1 MACQACKPQV
11 CKPIRKHNVPRSPP
25 PDLGCAAAAANAA
38 AVPGW
43 ADPAS
48 NTSSNTSSD
57 TWPSKTVAILVPFPA
72 GGSAD
77 LSARLL
83 AEHLKTVLGQPVVVE
98 NKPGAGGNLAG
109 AEAARA
115 QGDGHTLFIGTNGT
129 QTINQSLYRH
139 LSYDPA
145 ADFTAI
151 GMMWSAPHLVVVH
164 PAIPA
169 RSLDSFIAYAR
180 ARPGELSYG
189 SSGIGSSTH
198 LFGEMFKARTGI
210 DMVHVPYRGQAQALE
225 DLIGSRIAAMFPI
238 VPDVIAAIRADQVR
252 ALVLGANSAS
262 AILPDVPPM
271 PQLGYPDL
279 ILGLGRALRSGS
291 DSCAD
296 RRALART
303 TRRLIDSHAFIERM
317 KQVGIEVERKHL
329 DEFLA
334 FAQQERAR
342 WAKLIESLKLQIE

>member
-1 MACQACKPQV
+1 MSLARRRL
-11 CKPIRKHNVPRSPP
+11 I
-25 PDLGCAAAAANAA
+25 LGCAAAAANTA
-38 AVPGW
+38 AVPIW
-43 ADPAS
+43 AEPAS
-48 NTSSNTSSD
+48 NTSSNN
-57 TWPSKTVAILVPFPA
+57 WPSKTIAIVVPFPA

-98 NKPGAGGNLAG
+98 NKPGAGGNLAA

-139 LSYDPA
+139 LSYNPST
-145 ADFTAI
+145 DFTAI
-151 GMMWSAPHLVVVH
+151 GMMSAPHLVVVH

-169 RSLDSFIAYAR
+169 RSLDSFIAHAR

-210 DMVHVPYRGQAQALE
+210 DMVHVRYRGQAAALE
-225 DLIGSRIAAMFPI
+225 DLIGGRIAAMFPI
-238 VPDVIAAIRADQVR
+238 VPDVIASIRADQVR
-252 ALVLGANSAS
+252 ALARAANSAS
-262 AILPDVPPM
+262 GILSDVPRT
-271 PQLGYPDL
+271 PQLGYSDL
-279 ILGLGRALRSGS
+279 IASAWVALYAPAPTPASIVERLRAQLDALLGS
-291 DSCAD
+291 D
-296 RRALART
+296 
-303 TRRLIDSHAFIERM
+303 AFIERM
-317 KQVGIEVERKHL
+317 KQVGVEVERKRL
-329 DEFLA
+329 DDFVT
-334 FAQQERAR
+334 FAQQERRR

>member
-1 MACQACKPQV
+1 MSLARRRL
-11 CKPIRKHNVPRSPP
+11 IS
-25 PDLGCAAAAANAA
+25 GCAAAAANTV
-38 AVPGW
+38 AVPSW
-43 ADPAS
+43 AEP
-48 NTSSNTSSD
+48 SSNTFSNS
-57 TWPSKTVAILVPFPA
+57 WPSKTIAILVPFPA
-72 GGSAD
+72 GGSSD

-98 NKPGAGGNLAG
+98 NKPGAGGNLAA

-139 LSYDPA
+139 LSYNPA
-145 ADFTAI
+145 TDFTAI
-151 GMMWSAPHLVVVH
+151 GMMWSAPHLVVIH

-210 DMVHVPYRGQAQALE
+210 DIVHVPYRGQAAALE
-225 DLIGSRIAAMFPI
+225 DLIGGRIAAMFPI
-238 VPDVIAAIRADQVR
+238 VPDVIAAVDADQVR
-252 ALVLGANSAS
+252 TLALAANSAS
-262 AILPDVPPM
+262 GILPDVPRM
-271 PQLGYPDL
+271 PALGYSDL
-279 ILGLGRALRSGS
+279 IASAWVALYAPAPTPASIVERLRAQLDALLGS
-291 DSCAD
+291 D
-296 RRALART
+296 
-303 TRRLIDSHAFIERM
+303 AFVERM
-317 KQVGIEVERKHL
+317 KQVGVEVVRERL
-329 DEFLA
+329 DEFVA
-334 FAQQERAR
+334 FAQQERGR

>member
-1 MACQACKPQV
+1 MSLARRRLIV
-11 CKPIRKHNVPRSPP
+11 
-25 PDLGCAAAAANAA
+25 GCAAAAANAA

-43 ADPAS
+43 ADP
-48 NTSSNTSSD
+48 SSNA
-57 TWPSKTVAILVPFPA
+57 WPSKTIAILVPFPA

-83 AEHLKTVLGQPVVVE
+83 AEHLKTALGQPVVVE

-164 PAIPA
+164 PAIRA

-210 DMVHVPYRGQAQALE
+210 DMVHVPYRGQAAALD
-225 DLIGSRIAAMFPI
+225 DLIGGRIATMFPI
-238 VPDVIAAIRADQVR
+238 IPDVIASIRADQVR
-252 ALVLGANSAS
+252 VLALAS
-262 AILPDVPPM
+262 NATSEILPDIPPM

-279 ILGLGRALRSGS
+279 IASAWVALYAPVSTAAPIVERLRAELE
-291 DSCAD
+291 
-296 RRALART
+296 ALLAN
-303 TRRLIDSHAFIERM
+303 HAFVDRM
-317 KQVGIEVERKHL
+317 KQLGIEVKPMRL
-329 DEFLA
+329 DEFVA
-334 FAQQERAR
+334 SRNKKGCAG
-342 WAKLIESLKLQIE
+342 

>member
-1 MACQACKPQV
+1 MFLARRRL
-11 CKPIRKHNVPRSPP
+11 I
-25 PDLGCAAAAANAA
+25 LGCAAVAGSAM
-38 AVPGW
+38 AVPSL
-43 ADPAS
+43 AQP
-48 NTSSNTSSD
+48 SSNTWSNTRSNTCSD
-57 TWPSKTVAILVPFPA
+57 TWPSKTIAILVPFPA

-83 AEHLKTVLGQPVVVE
+83 AEHLKGVLGQPVVVE
-98 NKPGAGGNLAG
+98 NKPGAGGNIAA
-109 AEAARA
+109 AEAAHA

-145 ADFTAI
+145 AGFTAI

-189 SSGIGSSTH
+189 SSGTGSSTH
-198 LFGEMFKARTGI
+198 LFGEMFKARTGV
-210 DMVHVPYRGQAQALE
+210 DMVHVPYRGQAAALE
-225 DLIGSRIAAMFPI
+225 DLIGGRIAAMFPI
-238 VPDVIAAIRADQVR
+238 VPDVIASVRANQVR
-252 ALVLGANSAS
+252 ALALASNSAS
-262 AILPDVPPM
+262 EILPDVSRM

-279 ILGLGRALRSGS
+279 IASAWVAFYAPAATAASIVERLRAQLEALLGSYG
-291 DSCAD
+291 
-296 RRALART
+296 
-303 TRRLIDSHAFIERM
+303 FVERM
-317 KQVGIEVERKHL
+317 KQVGIEVARMRL
-329 DEFLA
+329 DEFIA
-334 FAQQERAR
+334 FAQQERLR

>member
-1 MACQACKPQV
+1 MSLARRHL
-11 CKPIRKHNVPRSPP
+11 I
-25 PDLGCAAAAANAA
+25 LGCAAATSAV
-38 AVPGW
+38 AVPSW
-43 ADPAS
+43 AEP
-48 NTSSNTSSD
+48 SSNI
-57 TWPSKTVAILVPFPA
+57 WPSKTIAILVPFPA

-83 AEHLKTVLGQPVVVE
+83 AGHLKAVLGQPVVVE
-98 NKPGAGGNLAG
+98 NKPGAGGNLAA

-139 LSYDPA
+139 LSYNPA
-145 ADFTAI
+145 ADFAVI

-169 RSLDSFIAYAR
+169 RSLDGFIAYAR
-180 ARPGELSYG
+180 ARPGALSYG

-225 DLIGSRIAAMFPI
+225 DLIGGRIAAMFPI
-238 VPDVIAAIRADQVR
+238 VPDVIASTRANQVR
-252 ALVLGANSAS
+252 ALALASNSAS
-262 AILPDVPPM
+262 EILPDVPRM

-279 ILGLGRALRSGS
+279 IASAWVALYAPAPTPASIIERLRAQLDALLGSS
-291 DSCAD
+291 
-296 RRALART
+296 
-303 TRRLIDSHAFIERM
+303 AFFERM
-317 KQVGIEVERKHL
+317 KQVGIEVERMRL
-329 DEFLA
+329 EEFAA
-334 FAQQERAR
+334 FSQQERLR

>member
-1 MACQACKPQV
+1 MMLLARRRL
-11 CKPIRKHNVPRSPP
+11 I
-25 PDLGCAAAAANAA
+25 LGGAAAVANAA
-38 AVPGW
+38 AVPSR
-43 ADPAS
+43 ADP
-48 NTSSNTSSD
+48 SSNT
-57 TWPSKTVAILVPFPA
+57 WPTKTIAILVPFPA

-98 NKPGAGGNLAG
+98 NKPGAGGNLAA

-139 LSYDPA
+139 LSYNPST
-145 ADFTAI
+145 DFTVI
-151 GMMWSAPHLVVVH
+151 GMMSAPHLVVVH

-210 DMVHVPYRGQAQALE
+210 DMVHVPYRGQAAALE
-225 DLIGSRIAAMFPI
+225 DLIGGRIAAMFPI
-238 VPDVIAAIRADQVR
+238 VPDVIAAVDADQVR
-252 ALVLGANSAS
+252 TLALAANSAS
-262 AILPDVPPM
+262 GILPDVPRM
-271 PQLGYPDL
+271 PALGYSDL
-279 ILGLGRALRSGS
+279 IASAWVALYAPAPTPASIVERLRAQLDALLGS
-291 DSCAD
+291 D
-296 RRALART
+296 
-303 TRRLIDSHAFIERM
+303 AFIERM
-317 KQVGIEVERKHL
+317 KQVGVEVERKRL
-329 DEFLA
+329 DDFVT
-334 FAQQERAR
+334 FAQQERRR